1 MNRRSKTVGIV
12 SALALSITMGAGIA
26 SADNTGTSVEL
37 ANGTVTGCT
46 VAIESGTNL
55 YFGIYEWN
63 GTAYEYKAGSSTPGD
78 LKVTRES
85 DNAPG
90 FTCPAAQISGTDL
103 TLGGAVGAAAAF
115 TVGQIQVGS
124 GGSAIALT
132 GAGQALPGAG
142 PITGPQASAT
152 VDIPVALTGVAA
164 PSAPIGA
171 YSGTITVTQT
181 AGA

>member
-1 MNRRSKTVGIV
+1 MNLRSKTVGIV

-26 SADNTGTSVEL
+26 AADDTGTSVQL

-55 YFGIYEWN
+55 DFGIYEWD
-63 GTAYEYKAGSSTPGD
+63 GTAYAYRAGSSNPGD
-78 LKVTRES
+78 LKVTRSS

-90 FTCPAAQISGTDL
+90 YTCAAAQVSGTGL
-103 TLGGAVGAAAAF
+103 SLNGAGATFAF

-124 GGSAIALT
+124 GGGAIALT
-132 GAGQALPGAG
+132 GSGQPLPGAG
-142 PITGPQASAT
+142 PITGPRASAT
-152 VDIPVALTGVAA
+152 VDIPVALTGTASA
-164 PSAPIGA
+164 TAPIGA